1 MRRFLPGLHFFF
13 LLGSNGRLDE
23 GAGGGGLVG
32 AGAGEGGER
41 MDVDG

>member
-23 GAGGGGLVG
+23 GAGGGV
-32 AGAGEGGER
+32 
-41 MDVDG
+41 VDMVMSRQEWV